1 MASCIYAA
9 GRIAGGNLELE
20 ATLTRESTPS
30 GSQSRN
36 FAKLMAGSLHDDCLL
51 LHESLV
57 LEHFPSPY
65 TVKFVTRNPVPA
77 DVQAVT
83 VVASVILDKLIGLDI
98 TKMVAI
104 PKTANLQCVGPKG
117 QQASNAEQHDGT
129 AQLPVQ
135 LRSQQQ
141 HGYSQTDAQRSES
154 WPMPQASAAPSQQQ
168 VKKPVPSR
176 PPGQSHPGV
185 APSAAPAEQPVSLQ
199 QKLAGQLQRSQ
210 AAAPSS
216 AARTGASQQAN
227 RLHSAAAGST
237 VGVTAHAGREVGG
250 FGLGSSGTRTASGNN
265 HESSTANEPGAANE
279 TSVAPSCPA
288 RTEPGTRADFGFG
301 TGGAATRGP
310 PVHGQT
316 SNAGILPVGPAKGGK
331 QRRKLVHTICLQ
343 PDAPPSSGVQGQ
355 TAAGL
360 PSLQPAGVQSLGR
373 TQIPPNQV
381 ECIVETCACVDD
393 RCQQTVTVISCAPA
407 YLSASL
413 FPNMLPAYDQYCATT
428 PAGPNVQSF
437 VILYFFSL
445 SLAFLSGQHFCLT

>member
-9 GRIAGGNLELE
+9 GRIAGGKLELE
-20 ATLTRESTPS
+20 MTLTRDSTPS
-30 GSQSRN
+30 GSQSRT
-36 FAKLMAGSLHDDCLL
+36 FAKLIAGSLHDDCLL

-77 DVQAVT
+77 DVQAVR
-83 VVASVILDKLIGLDI
+83 VVASVILDKLIGLDV
-98 TKMVAI
+98 TKVVTI
-104 PKTANLQCVGPKG
+104 PKTANLQCVGPKA
-117 QQASNAEQHDGT
+117 QQASSADQHDGI
-129 AQLPVQ
+129 AQSPVQ

-141 HGYSQTDAQRSES
+141 HGYSQTDTQHES
-154 WPMPQASAAPSQQQ
+154 CPMPQACAAHSQQ
-168 VKKPVPSR
+168 VRKPVPSR
-176 PPGQSHPGV
+176 PSGQSHPGV
-185 APSAAPAEQPVSLQ
+185 APSVAPAEQPMGLQ

-216 AARTGASQQAN
+216 TARTGASQQAN
-227 RLHSAAAGST
+227 RLLSAAAAGST
-237 VGVTAHAGREVGG
+237 VGTIAHAGSEARALRPGASE
-250 FGLGSSGTRTASGNN
+250 TRTASGDD
-265 HESSTANEPGAANE
+265 HESSTANEPGAAIE
-279 TSVAPSCPA
+279 TSTAPSCPA
-288 RTEPGTRADFGFG
+288 RTDPGTRADFGFG

-373 TQIPPNQV
+373 TQMPPDQV
-381 ECIVETCACVDD
+381 KCIV
-393 RCQQTVTVISCAPA
+393 
-407 YLSASL
+407 
-413 FPNMLPAYDQYCATT
+413 
-428 PAGPNVQSF
+428 
-437 VILYFFSL
+437 
-445 SLAFLSGQHFCLT
+445 